1 MHIVS
6 VGVYGHHGILRKVD
20 FNPIGLNIL
29 TGKSKTGK
37 SALLDIVEFC
47 LGRDTVTIPTGVIS
61 DKAAWYTTLLQFEDK
76 RVLILRPNPESASTN
91 RAVVMLGDHTLV
103 APATSKGLEVN
114 ADTDVVKDVL
124 TEHLRID
131 RFTVEPEHGSL
142 RIPFEV
148 SSKQAIF
155 FSFQNQNEIAN
166 RAVLF
171 HRQNEP
177 DIRPTIRGVLPYFL
191 GASTPEQSAIQRQ
204 LLQARR
210 NLRRILLE
218 LRTTEADLGQ
228 QAGRTFQI
236 LRSALAL
243 GVLDSQDD
251 SITDP
256 SQARPLLERIRG
268 YQAAPD
274 SDVTTEAGARQAAL
288 LDEGTALRRRLQ
300 ELDDQIGLMRQLEA
314 EHSDAT
320 SELAIQRDRLSAIS
334 VLLPRRVSEDVAAS
348 SCPLCEQEL
357 PHPDESVQS
366 LQQLLLELDERLV
379 ASRGSRARRESLVE
393 SLTESRDRLRE
404 SLRENVAD
412 LNATAAQN
420 QDLANGR
427 AQREQ
432 IAFLQGRASQEL
444 ERGVQVEG
452 GVEELRS
459 AERRIRG
466 QVARLE
472 ELFEADDPTENM
484 KRTMDGVGELIT
496 LYARAL
502 HLEGS
507 EFPAR
512 LDPVELTVSYL
523 RPGGRVPLSRM
534 GSAENWVGYHLATHL
549 ALHHWLVTHERPT
562 PRFLMLDQ
570 PTQAFFPEE
579 VVDAA
584 EDEDADWAAV
594 RRQFELLRD
603 VVETLS
609 GELQIIVCDHAN
621 LADDWF
627 QDAVV
632 DNWRNGV
639 ALIPN
644 DWPTRDEYHAQT

>member
-6 VGVYGHHGILRKVD
+6 VAVYGHHGRLRKVD
-20 FNPIGLNIL
+20 FNPGGLNIL

-61 DKAAWYTTLLQFEDK
+61 DKVAWYATLLEFGER
-76 RVLILRPNPESASTN
+76 RVLILRPNPESATTN
-91 RAVVMLGDHTLV
+91 RAVVAIGDSTLIL
-103 APATSKGLEVN
+103 PATSNGLEVN

-124 TEHLRID
+124 TEHLHID
-131 RFTVEPEHGSL
+131 RFTVEPEQGSL
-142 RIPFEV
+142 RNPFEV

-155 FSFQNQNEIAN
+155 FNFQNQNEIAN

-210 NLRRILLE
+210 SLQRIQLD

-228 QAGRTFQI
+228 LGDRTFQL
-236 LRSALAL
+236 LRSAVSL
-243 GVLDSQDD
+243 GVLDAQDEA
-251 SITDP
+251 ITDP
-256 SQARPLLERIRG
+256 SRARMLLEQIVG
-268 YQAAPD
+268 YQVAQAGDP
-274 SDVTTEAGARQAAL
+274 SNEAGARQAEL
-288 LDEGTALRRRLQ
+288 LDEGTVLRRRLQ
-300 ELDDQIGLMRQLEA
+300 ELDDQIGLVRRLES

-320 SELAIQRDRLSAIS
+320 SELAIQTDRLNAIN
-334 VLLPRRVSEDVAAS
+334 VLLPRRVNESTPAS
-348 SCPLCEQEL
+348 ACPLCEQDL

-366 LQQLLLELDERLV
+366 LQQLLVDLSGRLV
-379 ASRGSRARRESLVE
+379 ASRGSQARRESLIE
-393 SLTESRDRLRE
+393 SLSESRDRLRE
-404 SLRENVAD
+404 SLRENAAD
-412 LNATAAQN
+412 LNAAAYQN
-420 QDLANGR
+420 QELANGR
-427 AQREQ
+427 ARREQ
-432 IAFLQGRASQEL
+432 IAFLQGRVSQEL
-444 ERGVQVEG
+444 QRGGQIEG
-452 GVEELRS
+452 GLDELRA
-459 AERRIRG
+459 AEQRVRG

-484 KRTMDGVGELIT
+484 KRTMDGIGELIT
-496 LYARAL
+496 LYASAL
-502 HLEGS
+502 RLEGS

-512 LDPVELTVSYL
+512 LDPLELTVSYL

-549 ALHHWLVTHERPT
+549 AIHHWLVSHERPT

-609 GELQIIVCDHAN
+609 GELQVIVCDHAN

-627 QDAVV
+627 QSAIV

-639 ALIPN
+639 ALIPD
-644 DWPTRDEYHAQT
+644 DWPTRDEHQALA